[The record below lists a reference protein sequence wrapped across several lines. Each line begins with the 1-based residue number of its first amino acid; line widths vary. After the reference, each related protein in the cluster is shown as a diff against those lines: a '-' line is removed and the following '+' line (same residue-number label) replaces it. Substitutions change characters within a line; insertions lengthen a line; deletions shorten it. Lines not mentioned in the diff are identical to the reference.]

1 MRLLLFLLF
10 SLFTITN
17 SFSQATWRKGTITK
31 NDGTEVTGEI
41 NDKEWSVN
49 PKEIEFRAN
58 GGTVQKYTV
67 HQIKNFS
74 TARPARY
81 EAFAI
86 EYDGDDQNV
95 NRLSTNRSPVTLSKD
110 TLFLRVIVYAPVGLF
125 EFVDANGR
133 IHYFT
138 NQEQGVEEL
147 LNRKYKDATNSSLV
161 GVNEKFKQQLLLKA
175 GNCPE
180 LHSTIKQLKYSEG
193 ALQSLVTKI
202 NKCNGHEVQSSWTGE
217 IVTKKPN
224 LGIVAQVF
232 LTNPEYTFMVSDF
245 NEINFGGG
253 IFYEIY
259 SKKKP
264 NRISLYNELLFKQ
277 VNQEGVSV
285 FGSPATIKFSRIKMI
300 NSYRFSYPDKHEGR
314 LYWGIGIGTGVRFNT
329 TVNDRE
335 SIAGYP
341 DFSNSEFELGVMVNG
356 GKTFAISKS
365 FKINAELRY
374 EIEQSPFGSSEFVG
388 AHNLGVCIGFVI
400 K

>member
-1 MRLLLFLLF
+1 MKLLLPLLLIILAINL
-10 SLFTITN
+10 SYA
-17 SFSQATWRKGTITK
+17 QATWIEGTVVK
-31 NDGTEVTGEI
+31 QDGTELKGEI

-49 PKEIEFRAN
+49 PEDIEFREA
-58 GGTVQKYTV
+58 GGPVQKFTV
-67 HQIKNFS
+67 HQIKGFS
-74 TARPARY
+74 TARPSRY

-86 EYDGDDQNV
+86 EYDGEDQNM
-95 NRLSTNRSPVTLSKD
+95 NRLSTNRNPVSLTRD
-110 TLFLRVIVYAPVGLF
+110 TLFLRVIVKAPIGLY
-125 EFVDANGR
+125 EFVDVNGR
-133 IHYFT
+133 IHFFT

-161 GVNEKFKQQLLLKA
+161 GVNEKFKQQLILKA
-175 GNCPE
+175 GSCPD
-180 LHSTIKQLKYSEG
+180 LHASIKSLKYNEA
-193 ALQSLVTKI
+193 ALQNMITKL
-202 NKCNGHEVQSSWTGE
+202 NKCNGGE
-217 IVTKKPN
+217 IQPVWAGVIVKKKPN

-264 NRISLYNELLFKQ
+264 NRISLYNELLYKQ

-300 NSYRFSYPDKHEGR
+300 NSYRFSYPDKRDGR

-388 AHNLGVCIGFVI
+388 AHNLGVCVGFVL

>member
-1 MRLLLFLLF
+1 MRLLLLLLI
-10 SLFTITN
+10 SLGTITS
-17 SFSQATWRKGTITK
+17 SFCQATWRKGTITRK
-31 NDGTEVTGEI
+31 DGTEITGEI

-49 PKEIEFRAN
+49 PKEIEFREN
-58 GGTVQKYTV
+58 GGPVQKYTV

-74 TARPARY
+74 TARPARF

-86 EYDGDDQNV
+86 EYDGEDQNV
-95 NRLSTNRSPVTLSKD
+95 NRLSTNRSPLTLSKD
-110 TLFLRVIVYAPVGLF
+110 TLFLRVIVNASVGLF
-125 EFVDANGR
+125 EFADVNGR

-147 LNRKYKDATNSSLV
+147 LNRKYKDATNNSLV

-175 GNCPE
+175 GTCTE
-180 LHSTIKQLKYSEG
+180 LQSSIKALKYNEE
-193 ALQSLVTKI
+193 SLKNLISKI
-202 NKCNGHEVQSSWTGE
+202 NKCQGHEVKPLWAGE
-217 IVTKKPN
+217 VLVKKPN

-232 LTNPEYTFMVSDF
+232 FSNPEYTFLVADF
-245 NEINFGGG
+245 SEINFGGG
-253 IFYEIY
+253 VYYEIY

-264 NRISLYNELLFKQ
+264 NRISIYNELLFKQ
-277 VNQEGVSV
+277 VNQEGASV

-300 NSYRFSYPDKHEGR
+300 NSYRFSYPDKRDGR
-314 LYWGIGIGTGVRFNT
+314 FYWGIGIGTGVRFGT
-329 TVNDRE
+329 TVNGQE
-335 SIAGYP
+335 SISFYP
-341 DFSNSEFELGVMVNG
+341 DFSGSEFELGVMVNG

-374 EIEQSPFGSSEFVG
+374 EIEQSPFGTSEFIG

>member
-1 MRLLLFLLF
+1 MKYTLLTLCTIF
-10 SLFTITN
+10 SITLATA
-17 SFSQATWRKGTITK
+17 QATWRKGAITK
-31 NDGTEVTGEI
+31 KDGTEVTGEI

-49 PKEIEFRAN
+49 PKEIEFREN

-86 EYDGDDQNV
+86 EYDGEDQNV
-95 NRLSTNRSPVTLSKD
+95 NKLSTNRSPVTLSKD
-110 TLFLRVIVYAPVGLF
+110 TLFLRVIVNAPVGLF

-202 NKCNGHEVQSSWTGE
+202 NKCNGNEVQPSWEGE

-224 LGIVAQVF
+224 LGIVTQVF

-300 NSYRFSYPDKHEGR
+300 NSYRFSYPDKRDGR
-314 LYWGIGIGTGVRFNT
+314 LYWGIGIGTGIRFNT

-356 GKTFAISKS
+356 GKTFALSKS

-388 AHNLGVCIGFVI
+388 AHNLGVCIGFVL

>member
-1 MRLLLFLLF
+1 MKHTFVILCTIF
-10 SLFTITN
+10 SITAATG
-17 SFSQATWRKGTITK
+17 QATWRKGTITI
-31 NDGTEVTGEI
+31 NDGTELTGEI

-49 PKEIEFRAN
+49 PKEIEFREQ
-58 GGTVQKYTV
+58 GGTIQKYTV

-74 TARPARY
+74 TDRPARY

-86 EYDGDDQNV
+86 EYDGEDQNV
-95 NRLSTNRSPVTLSKD
+95 NRLTTNRSPVTLSRD
-110 TLFLRVIVYAPVGLF
+110 TLFLRVLVYAPVGLF

-264 NRISLYNELLFKQ
+264 NRTSLYNELLYKQ

-285 FGSPATIKFSRIKMI
+285 FGSPATIKFSRIK
-300 NSYRFSYPDKHEGR
+300 
-314 LYWGIGIGTGVRFNT
+314 
-329 TVNDRE
+329 ND
-335 SIAGYP
+335 
-341 DFSNSEFELGVMVNG
+341 
-356 GKTFAISKS
+356 
-365 FKINAELRY
+365 
-374 EIEQSPFGSSEFVG
+374 
-388 AHNLGVCIGFVI
+388 
-400 K
+400 